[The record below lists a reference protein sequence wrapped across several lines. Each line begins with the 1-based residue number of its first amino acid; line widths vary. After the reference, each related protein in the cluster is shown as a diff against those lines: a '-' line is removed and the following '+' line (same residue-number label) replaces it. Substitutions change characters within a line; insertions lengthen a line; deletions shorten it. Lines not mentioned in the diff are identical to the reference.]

1 MAGSHIFLGR
11 QPIVDRRER
20 TVAYELLF
28 RSADS
33 GERAL
38 IDDPDRASITVLTN
52 TFIQLGVPSVLG
64 DCRGFFNVTAAVLHD
79 ELIECL
85 PHDRVVLEILETEAV
100 DDELVRRC
108 RQLKRRGFSLALDDV
123 APDDPRE
130 ALLPL
135 VDVAKI
141 DLPAFKARDLRALLR
156 SLRRERTKL
165 LAEKVETQ
173 AELESCLGLG
183 FHLFQG
189 YYFSR
194 PVLLEGRSENPD
206 QMGLL
211 GVLER
216 IQRDADSAEIAEA
229 LKPHPAVSVAL
240 LRLTNSAVH
249 GRAQKVARIE
259 DAVTYLG
266 RSQLARWIA
275 VLLFLGRR
283 GGARN
288 PLLVTAVHRARL
300 MENLAA
306 LVESGRAG
314 GNLTDRA
321 FLVGMLS
328 LVDALLGR
336 PKEQVL
342 AELNLEESTERALVS
357 GAGVLGDLLRLT
369 VRFQEGR
376 FHEVEALLEQL
387 AIPTESFRT
396 ADHEAYRWL
405 TALLRDFGRSVA

>member
-1 MAGSHIFLGR
+1 
-11 QPIVDRRER
+11 
-20 TVAYELLF
+20 
-28 RSADS
+28 
-33 GERAL
+33 
-38 IDDPDRASITVLTN
+38 
-52 TFIQLGVPSVLG
+52 
-64 DCRGFFNVTAAVLHD
+64 
-79 ELIECL
+79 
-85 PHDRVVLEILETEAV
+85 
-100 DDELVRRC
+100 
-108 RQLKRRGFSLALDDV
+108 
-123 APDDPRE
+123 
-130 ALLPL
+130 
-135 VDVAKI
+135 
-141 DLPAFKARDLRALLR
+141 
-156 SLRRERTKL
+156 
-165 LAEKVETQ
+165 
-173 AELESCLGLG
+173 
-183 FHLFQG
+183 
-189 YYFSR
+189 
-194 PVLLEGRSENPD
+194 
-206 QMGLL
+206 
-211 GVLER
+211 
-216 IQRDADSAEIAEA
+216 
-229 LKPHPAVSVAL
+229 
-240 LRLTNSAVH
+240 
-249 GRAQKVARIE
+249 
-259 DAVTYLG
+259 
-266 RSQLARWIA
+266 

-306 LVESGRAG
+306 LVEGGRGG

-357 GAGVLGDLLRLT
+357 GAGMLGDLLRLT